1 MDRVK
6 GKVVIITGAAN
17 GMGEAAAMLLAQE
30 GAKVVA
36 TDIQEEK
43 VADVVMKII
52 EAGGEALS
60 LKHDVSKKSDWE
72 HVVAETIT
80 TYGKLDGLVNNAGI
94 SSAIPFDQVTEGDW
108 DKVMA
113 INVSS
118 VFFGT
123 QLAIPHMVENGGG
136 SIVNISSMAGLVGNS
151 GTGPYTAS
159 KGAVRAFTK
168 AVSQDYAKQ
177 LIRCNSIHPGY
188 IATAMTKDLFA
199 NEQMLGWFKANT
211 PLPYLG
217 ESIDI
222 AYAILYLISDE
233 AKFVTGVELPVD
245 GGVVAG

>member
-1 MDRVK
+1 MDRAK
-6 GKVVIITGAAN
+6 EKVVIVTGAAN

-60 LKHDVSKKSDWE
+60 FKHDVSSKSDWE
-72 HVVAETIT
+72 HVVAETVA

-94 SSAIPFDQVTEGDW
+94 SSSIPFGQVTEDDW
-108 DKVMA
+108 NRVMA
-113 INVSS
+113 INVNS
-118 VFFGT
+118 VFYGT
-123 QLAIPHMVENGGG
+123 QLSIPHMVENGGG

-199 NEQMLGWFKANT
+199 NEQMLGWFKSNT

-217 ESIDI
+217 ESMDI

-233 AKFVTGVELPVD
+233 SKFVTGVELPVD